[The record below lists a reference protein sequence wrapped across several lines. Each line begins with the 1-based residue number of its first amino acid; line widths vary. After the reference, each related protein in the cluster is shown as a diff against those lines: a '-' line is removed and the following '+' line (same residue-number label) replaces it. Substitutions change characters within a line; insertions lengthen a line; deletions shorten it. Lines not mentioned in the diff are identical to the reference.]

1 MHLLTTPVIYRILT
15 FQASP
20 QRTRLVGIILTVLF
34 TVVMVTH
41 MVMDE
46 FLLHATS
53 FGLGVYIIATRVLK
67 LIKEQVPDPHV
78 RNRVRKI
85 ARFGVCKFFFA
96 VLQSD
101 GFRILLRLVY
111 VQAALRLGT
120 LYGCWMTGCASS

>member
-20 QRTRLVGIILTVLF
+20 QRTKIVGIVLTILF

-46 FLLHATS
+46 FLLHATT

-67 LIKEQVPDPHV
+67 MIKEQVPDAHV
-78 RNRVRKI
+78 RNGLRKI
-85 ARFGVCKFFFA
+85 ARFGLCMCPFTSITDHGK
-96 VLQSD
+96 
-101 GFRILLRLVY
+101 
-111 VQAALRLGT
+111 
-120 LYGCWMTGCASS
+120 LY